1 MKKEKLV
8 PEIRF
13 KGFEEEW
20 NQKVINQT
28 LIPVI
33 STLTMSN
40 VQGKGEIL
48 LFDANS
54 IVGYSSYALS
64 SVPYLTIIKDG
75 AGVGRIR
82 KLPGNSAFLGTMTGL
97 IPRNVDIDFI
107 HSLISTL
114 SLEKSFSGSTIP
126 HIYFSDYGK
135 LKIYIPYFSEQQ
147 KIGQFFSSI
156 DSLIQSQE
164 LKLKKLNEIK
174 QSLLSKM
181 FASENQKF
189 PEIRFKGFK
198 EEWKLT
204 TFDELINFA
213 SEGGTP
219 STFNNEFYKN
229 GNIPFIKIE
238 ETKNKYIFD
247 AEIYINIHG
256 INNSS
261 AWVIPSN
268 SLLLTNGA
276 TIGNV
281 AINKK
286 EICTK
291 QGILGIIPSLSM
303 DLEFFYY
310 LLKNKYF
317 QKELKNKSVTG
328 TFASISLP
336 IIKTILLSVSQ
347 KDEQQK
353 IGQFFS
359 NLDSLIQS
367 QELKLEKLN
376 NIKQALL
383 EKMFC

>member
-1 MKKEKLV
+1 MQKQKLV

-181 FASENQKF
+181 FASKNQKF
-189 PEIRFKGFK
+189 PEIRFKGFE
-198 EEWKLT
+198 EEWKTAILDDFIDYERPDKYIEKLPLLEFGRIPVLT
-204 TFDELINFA
+204 ANKSFKLGYTESKNYYAKGDCILFDDFTLDSKYVNFPFMVVSSALKILTLKNNQDSLPYYFAILSNNTFESQGHARHYISVVA
-213 SEGGTP
+213 KTS
-219 STFNNEFYKN
+219 
-229 GNIPFIKIE
+229 IKISDNITE
-238 ETKNKYIFD
+238 KNLIGSFYNYI
-247 AEIYINIHG
+247 
-256 INNSS
+256 
-261 AWVIPSN
+261 
-268 SLLLTNGA
+268 
-276 TIGNV
+276 
-281 AINKK
+281 
-286 EICTK
+286 
-291 QGILGIIPSLSM
+291 
-303 DLEFFYY
+303 
-310 LLKNKYF
+310 
-317 QKELKNKSVTG
+317 
-328 TFASISLP
+328 
-336 IIKTILLSVSQ
+336 
-347 KDEQQK
+347 
-353 IGQFFS
+353 
-359 NLDSLIQS
+359 DSLISS

>member
-1 MKKEKLV
+1 MQKEKLV

-164 LKLKKLNEIK
+164 FKLKKLNEVK
-174 QSLLSKM
+174 QSLLNKM

-189 PEIRFKGFK
+189 PEIRFKGFE
-198 EEWKLT
+198 EEWK
-204 TFDELINFA
+204 
-213 SEGGTP
+213 
-219 STFNNEFYKN
+219 
-229 GNIPFIKIE
+229 NILMNDI
-238 ETKNKYIFD
+238 IF
-247 AEIYINIHG
+247 
-256 INNSS
+256 
-261 AWVIPSN
+261 
-268 SLLLTNGA
+268 
-276 TIGNV
+276 
-281 AINKK
+281 
-286 EICTK
+286 
-291 QGILGIIPSLSM
+291 
-303 DLEFFYY
+303 
-310 LLKNKYF
+310 
-317 QKELKNKSVTG
+317 
-328 TFASISLP
+328 SLP
-336 IIKTILLSVSQ
+336 YKKYVKSPSIGGSFPVIQQGAEPICGLANGYPFADYNNVVIFGDHTLSIYKPKCPFFVASDGIRILKSKNDLPAEFLYRIIEKHLPLSHGYTRHFSILKMQEVKISIIYN
-347 KDEQQK
+347 EQQK

-359 NLDSLIQS
+359 SLDTLIQS